1 MVLEALA
8 IFRQDAMQ
16 HLLKHRKEIV
26 VDFCEDSYTIR
37 IPDEEA
43 PEGYWLSTLK
53 LQDIDRLTFASC
65 SCPDGECCL
74 HLMTAYFAVYDALG
88 LHPLHDKF
96 RHSFWY
102 AVFSHFFLDSI
113 PLQAQGE
120 MVYTLESPHI
130 TLTIECLSEEVF
142 QDWLRTIHASEE
154 PTVFTNKTFLKSA
167 LYRAA
172 KKFFFL
178 NEEGAELTIGENS
191 QGFPSHFSLQ
201 WQGLVFK
208 AEILDFPTLEDI
220 FPKLELA
227 HTSLKNVS
235 HDISITNVT
244 VCAEEAKVNFTL
256 SPVIHKKDRE
266 NHPKTRI
273 GSVEYVAKTHEMI
286 TGPKAI
292 ALPIYAIPLLADKFK
307 DQLLSLLCYD
317 SLEYRLR
324 YDIRLLRDASFS
336 FSAYLVTPGD
346 LDNGSLIYPNYC
358 YSPTK
363 GLMQVVGML
372 SPKQAFIVKS
382 EQVEDFLNERG
393 HLIQEPGFQTFINER
408 PEGHLTYNVTEQGVL
423 LFHYD
428 VGDPSSTEIRFGTW
442 TYYTNQGFFLEKKN
456 DLPIQDGLIVE
467 PQDIPAFIVKNDAA
481 LRRLPNFFSSPPN
494 LKDLLIE
501 VHRQSRGKGLDLN
514 PILVGLG
521 ESRCRLFGVFLYR
534 EDIGFSL
541 IPTPLQGLCSLP
553 RVIPPENVPQFLTQ
567 YAQHERI
574 LFPDPQTRPPESY
587 ELVIQS
593 IHRPH
598 PASPLHLQLE
608 LKTNLGSVPI
618 GIALQG
624 LKSKHTFLL
633 TQAGFLDLK
642 QNLFQFLQQFLSTQ
656 KCVIAENTVIANIT
670 DVFKLDALAPL
681 SVTDDTIANPEDLQ
695 FFSQLKAA
703 CLPPIPQNLFSSDHQ
718 LRPYQNSGLLWMWFL
733 YNHRLSGLLCDE
745 MGLGKTHQATALLD
759 IVFQSSQPSA
769 RPKFLIVC
777 PTSVLPHWEHILSN
791 HLPGVSIFSFHG
803 PNKPSELP
811 PADILLTSYGT
822 LRQNYDKFYKIAFT
836 IVVFDEI
843 HMAKNKS
850 SQIHKILCRID
861 AQMKLGLTGTPIENN
876 LLEFKGLL
884 DIILPNYLPSDALFK
899 KLFTKRCSSE
909 ELEEIIPS
917 QDLLLKLTRPFILR
931 RTKKLVLPELP
942 DKVESIIACSLSPD
956 QEKLYMATLQREKS
970 HIQKLETPEEP
981 ATNFLHIFA
990 LLNHLKQICDHPAV
1004 FFKDP
1009 DQYKNYESGKW
1020 NAFVKLLKESL
1031 NAGYKV
1037 VVFSQYIHMIRIIT
1051 LYLEEIGIKYASI
1064 QGKSLN
1070 RKEEIETFTT
1080 DPNCQ
1085 VFVGSLLAA
1094 GTGINLTAGNVVI
1107 MYDRWW
1113 NPAKENQALD
1123 RVHRIGQKN
1132 TVFIYKLITED
1143 TLEERI
1149 HYLIEKKIRLL
1160 DKVIAS
1166 QDSNILHMLNR
1177 EDLLTI
1183 LSYKD
1188 EHGTSDSEESPVDA
1202 PVEDDTGV
1210 LPPEDS

>member
-8 IFRQDAMQ
+8 IFQQDAMQ
-16 HLLKHRKEIV
+16 HLLKHRQEII
-26 VDFCEDSYTIR
+26 VDFSEDSYTIR
-37 IPDEEA
+37 IPDEDA

-53 LQDIDRLTFASC
+53 FQDIDKLTFASC
-65 SCPDGECCL
+65 SCPDGECCV
-74 HLMTAYFAVYDALG
+74 HLMTAYFAVYDSSG
-88 LHPLHDKF
+88 LRPLHYKF
-96 RHSFWY
+96 YHSFWY
-102 AVFSHFFLDSI
+102 IIFSHFFLESI
-113 PLQAQGE
+113 SLQALGE
-120 MVYTLESPHI
+120 MIYTLESSKI
-130 TLTIECLSEEVF
+130 SLEIMCLSEETF
-142 QDWLRTIHASEE
+142 QEWLRIIHASEE
-154 PTVFTNKTFLKSA
+154 PKISTKKTFSQA
-167 LYRAA
+167 TLYRIA
-172 KKFFFL
+172 KKFFFF
-178 NEEGAELTIGENS
+178 NEEGAEVIVEENS

-201 WQGLVFK
+201 WKGLVFK
-208 AEILDFPTLEDI
+208 AEVLDFSTLETI
-220 FPKLELA
+220 FPKLEFA
-227 HTSLKNVS
+227 HTSLNNLS
-235 HDISITNVT
+235 RDIDITNVT
-244 VCAEEAKVNFTL
+244 VLPDKAKVNFRL
-256 SPVIHKKDRE
+256 SPVVSKKDIAD
-266 NHPKTRI
+266 HPITKV
-273 GSVEYVAKTHEMI
+273 GSIRYVSKL
-286 TGPKAI
+286 KAI
-292 ALPIYAIPLLADKFK
+292 VPSSQEIALSIYAIPLLNDKIK
-307 DQLLSLLCYD
+307 EHLLPLLCYD

-324 YDIRLLRDASFS
+324 YDIRLLRDASFM
-336 FSAYLVTPGD
+336 FSAYLTTPGD

-363 GLMQVVGML
+363 GLIQISGML
-372 SPKQAFIVKS
+372 LPKQSFIIKS
-382 EQVEDFLNERG
+382 EQVEGFLNEMG
-393 HLIQEPGFQTFINER
+393 HLIQEPGFQVFINER
-408 PEGHLTYNVTEQGVL
+408 PQGHLTYNVTEQGVL

-428 VGDPSSTEIRFGTW
+428 VGDPTCIEIRFGTW
-442 TYYTNQGFFLEKKN
+442 TYYTQQGFFLQKKN

-467 PQDIPAFIVKNDAA
+467 PKDVAGFIITNDAA
-481 LRRLPNFFSSPPN
+481 LRRVPGFFSACPN
-494 LKDLLIE
+494 LKDLLME
-501 VHRQSRGKGLDLN
+501 VHKEAHGKGLELK
-514 PILVGLG
+514 PIFVGIE
-521 ESRCRLFGVFLYR
+521 ESHCRLFGVFLYR
-534 EDIGFSL
+534 ESIGFSL
-541 IPTPLQGLCSLP
+541 IPSPLQGLCSLP
-553 RVIPPENVPQFLTQ
+553 RTIPPEHVPQFLTQ
-567 YAQHERI
+567 YAQHDRI
-574 LFPDPQTRPPESY
+574 VFSDPETCPPQNY
-587 ELVIQS
+587 ELIIKSIQ
-593 IHRPH
+593 RPH

-608 LKTNLGSVPI
+608 LKTDLGSIPI
-618 GIALQG
+618 GVALQG
-624 LKSKHTFLL
+624 LKSKLSYLFTK
-633 TQAGFLDLK
+633 AGFLDLK

-656 KCVIAENTVIANIT
+656 KCVLTENIVIATIT
-670 DVFKLDALAPL
+670 DIFKLDALAPL
-681 SVTDDTIANPEDLQ
+681 SITEDTVASPEDLL

-703 CLPPIPQNLFSSDHQ
+703 CLPPIPQNLFSSDHK
-718 LRPYQNSGLLWMWFL
+718 LRPYQNSGLLWLWFL

-759 IVFQSSQPSA
+759 IVFQSSQESA

-791 HLPGVSIFSFHG
+791 HLPGVSIFAFHG
-803 PNKPSELP
+803 PNKPNSLP
-811 PADILLTSYGT
+811 PADILITSYGT

-942 DKVESIIACSLSPD
+942 DKVESIISCSLSPD
-956 QEKLYMATLQREKS
+956 QEKLYVATLKREKG
-970 HIQKLETPEEP
+970 HIQQLEVLEEP
-981 ATNFLHIFA
+981 NTNFLHIFA

-1020 NAFVKLLKESL
+1020 NAFTKLLKESL
-1031 NAGYKV
+1031 NSGYKV

-1051 LYLEEIGIKYASI
+1051 LYLEEIGVKYASI

-1070 RKEEIETFTT
+1070 RKEAIETFTT
-1080 DPNCQ
+1080 DPECQ

-1177 EDLLTI
+1177 EDLITI

-1188 EHGTSDSEESPVDA
+1188 ERGISDSEGA
-1202 PVEDDTGV
+1202 PLDDETSIQ
-1210 LPPEDS
+1210 LPPDEP